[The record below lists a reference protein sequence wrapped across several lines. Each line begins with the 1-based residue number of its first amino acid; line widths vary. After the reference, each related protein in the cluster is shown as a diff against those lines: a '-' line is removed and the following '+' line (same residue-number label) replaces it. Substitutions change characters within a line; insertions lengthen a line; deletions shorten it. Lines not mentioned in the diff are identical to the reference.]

1 MANSFWMATAE
12 GSGGRANGSRGRD
25 QPISFHTSEK
35 TDPISTALPK
45 SQFNFHRPWA
55 RTRCEYWLWASFMQ
69 RRWNAATSPFFFFFG
84 VFSSKHTGF
93 NSKRCLLIRR
103 ILVTEKG
110 TAVKLGH
117 LLDAGHTLSSV
128 GAPVPKKH
136 AATIYHMSL
145 AKRLPGI
152 NFCLLKKE
160 ELRSILQVKSRN
172 PGPLPYGQGVGHKIR
187 WHCKAAGGV
196 WTLRFPRKCPGFE
209 K

>member
-69 RRWNAATSPFFFFFG
+69 RGWNTATSPFFFFWCLFIKAHRLQFQK
-84 VFSSKHTGF
+84 VFVNTQNPRYG
-93 NSKRCLLIRR
+93 
-103 ILVTEKG
+103 E
-110 TAVKLGH
+110 GH
-117 LLDAGHTLSSV
+117 CRETWTPAWAGHTLSSV
-128 GAPVPKKH
+128 GVPVPKKH

>member
-1 MANSFWMATAE
+1 MGAE
-12 GSGGRANGSRGRD
+12 GETSLSHSTLQRKQIRYPLLCQRASLIFIDRGPVPDVSIGCGPVLCREGET
-25 QPISFHTSEK
+25 P
-35 TDPISTALPK
+35 LP
-45 SQFNFHRPWA
+45 
-55 RTRCEYWLWASFMQ
+55 LL
-69 RRWNAATSPFFFFFG
+69 FFFFG

-128 GAPVPKKH
+128 GVPVPKKH

>member
-1 MANSFWMATAE
+1 MGAE
-12 GSGGRANGSRGRD
+12 GETSLSHSTLQRKQIRYPLLCQRASLIFIDRGPVPDVSIGCGPVLCREGET
-25 QPISFHTSEK
+25 P
-35 TDPISTALPK
+35 LP
-45 SQFNFHRPWA
+45 
-55 RTRCEYWLWASFMQ
+55 LL
-69 RRWNAATSPFFFFFG
+69 FFFFWCLFIKAHRLQFQK
-84 VFSSKHTGF
+84 VFVNTQNPRYG
-93 NSKRCLLIRR
+93 
-103 ILVTEKG
+103 E
-110 TAVKLGH
+110 GH
-117 LLDAGHTLSSV
+117 CRETWTPAWAGHTLSSV
-128 GAPVPKKH
+128 GVPVPKKH